1 MNRSWHFGDLEFVVL
16 WEKLTGDFLPH
27 PFTFT
32 SRTPL
37 YDDFQRE
44 KYETSLRMRDGVD
57 AALVRAF
64 ESLAHPDIR
73 VAVHSWDA
81 QDPER
86 AGGWIRLLAGRRGD
100 RGCLVAQLPGE
111 TPRHSGGFT
120 IIECHA
126 LVLADAV
133 VAALPEVNP
142 GGRGDIPLSAAVENH
157 DHSFGISPVAAPG
170 DDAEEHVRA
179 FLRARHDRI
188 GIIEI
193 IQGESKF
200 GPRGIS
206 AHRIEFR
213 DLSDDGRYAVG
224 HSAPWT
230 AMSTDAARLKAIINT
245 RIADIVRTIRD
256 ERC

>member
-44 KYETSLRMRDGVD
+44 RYETSLRVRDEVD
-57 AALVRAF
+57 AALVRVF

-73 VAVHSWDA
+73 VAVQSWDA
-81 QDPER
+81 QAPER
-86 AGGWIRLLAGRRGD
+86 ADGWIRLLAGRRGD

-126 LVLADAV
+126 LALADAV
-133 VAALPEVNP
+133 VAALPEAKP

-157 DHSFGISPVAAPG
+157 DHSFGVSPVAAPG

-193 IQGESKF
+193 SQGESKF
-200 GPRGIS
+200 GPRGIN

-213 DLSDDGRYAVG
+213 DLSDDGRYVIG

-230 AMSTDAARLKAIINT
+230 AMTSDAARLKAIINI
-245 RIADIVRTIRD
+245 RVADIVQTIKD
-256 ERC
+256 ERA